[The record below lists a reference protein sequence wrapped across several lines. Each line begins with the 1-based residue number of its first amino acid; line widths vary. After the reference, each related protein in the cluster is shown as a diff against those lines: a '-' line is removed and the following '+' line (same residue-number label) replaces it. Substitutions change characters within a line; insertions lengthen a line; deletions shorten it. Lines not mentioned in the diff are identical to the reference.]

1 MISLGRRLDP
11 KSVSCKTLLML
22 RSVFALLLL
31 AGASEVQAQVD
42 SLERAS
48 DSDPHLVLGVTLG
61 FPALLNAV
69 AGVDAWHCT
78 ARISGAYY
86 VPESNG
92 VQLEVGPRL
101 DRGGPTR
108 LDVLAGLGTA
118 NIWWGFGEE
127 SSAYLSYTSLGF
139 RVDWKGLFLTQGF
152 FYRLHGTGDFEDGS
166 RPGYFFSVGY
176 AASIRL

>member
-1 MISLGRRLDP
+1 
-11 KSVSCKTLLML
+11 ML
-22 RSVFALLLL
+22 RSAFALLLL

-42 SLERAS
+42 SPERAL
-48 DSDPHLVLGVTLG
+48 DRDPHLVLGVTLG

-69 AGVDAWHCT
+69 AGADAWHFT

-108 LDVLAGLGTA
+108 LDLLAGIGTA
-118 NIWWGFGEE
+118 NIWWFGSE
-127 SSAYLSYTSLGF
+127 SDSSYLSYTSLGL
-139 RVDWKGLFLTQGF
+139 RVDWNGLFLTQGF

-176 AASIRL
+176 AVSLGL